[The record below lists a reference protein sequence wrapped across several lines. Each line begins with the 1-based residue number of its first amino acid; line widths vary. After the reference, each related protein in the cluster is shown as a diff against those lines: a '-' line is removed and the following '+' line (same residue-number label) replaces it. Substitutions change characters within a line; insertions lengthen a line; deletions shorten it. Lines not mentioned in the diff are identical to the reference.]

1 MRPVHGLCRAPR
13 GTPRDIV
20 SFETRARP
28 VHIRPSSLQAAR
40 SSRRCW
46 PKADGRR
53 NQFSVVNADADLTR
67 CRGANKQNQSGSEQ
81 RTAEIV
87 TIPAWS
93 ASCRTPVNFRLGQ
106 TAKHWVDWV
115 AAITPDKARRF
126 FFWIAGQRI
135 RDGAVVELIQWHL
148 PAVR

>member
-1 MRPVHGLCRAPR
+1 MPVSAPSGHPAVQNNLRCSGNFWRVLRHVRPVHGLCRAPR

-20 SFETRARP
+20 SCETRARP

-67 CRGANKQNQSGSEQ
+67 CRGPNKQNQFRCEQ

-93 ASCRTPVNFRLGQ
+93 ASCRSPVDFRLSRQPSIG
-106 TAKHWVDWV
+106 WL
-115 AAITPDKARRF
+115 
-126 FFWIAGQRI
+126 G
-135 RDGAVVELIQWHL
+135 L
-148 PAVR
+148 PLPLRTRL